1 MKAEY
6 KPFVD
11 ELIELCIKEDI
22 GDGDHG
28 HPAVADPQ
36 AREHPEGEHT
46 QDRPVGIA
54 GNLVD
59 EVDDAVVGQV
69 LEAEDHQR
77 HADGHADV
85 YALPDAGQAFVT
97 VAPGALQDVDRE
109 RGRKGRKGRTGS

>member
-1 MKAEY
+1 MHEGAQHGG
-6 KPFVD
+6 
-11 ELIELCIKEDI
+11 

-28 HPAVADPQ
+28 HPAVADSQ

-69 LEAEDHQR
+69 FEAEDHQR

-85 YALPDAGQAFVT
+85 HALPDAGKAFVT

-109 RGRKGRKGRTGS
+109 RSRKGRKRRTGS